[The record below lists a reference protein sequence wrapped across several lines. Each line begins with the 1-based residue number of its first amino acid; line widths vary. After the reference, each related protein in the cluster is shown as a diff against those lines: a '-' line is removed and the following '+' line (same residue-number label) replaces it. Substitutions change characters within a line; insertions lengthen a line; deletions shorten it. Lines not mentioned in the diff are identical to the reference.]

1 MGFGFQQNIN
11 VSQVCLALGDYLN
24 VQVRSEAL
32 EIGPVESDVISC
44 PWRLHVLDF
53 VWMTF
58 PSRHQWPP
66 GARVHWRKARL
77 GRHPHLRSG
86 CSDCVPRRWRCFK
99 HLLDEIKPTT
109 WTGFSG
115 VSFCQILILRL
126 FFHFF
131 FQVPKWFRGLFRI
144 ARSGTPG
151 RVFHMIQQRHF
162 STRHV
167 RAPAW
172 A

>member
-109 WTGFSG
+109 
-115 VSFCQILILRL
+115 
-126 FFHFF
+126 
-131 FQVPKWFRGLFRI
+131 
-144 ARSGTPG
+144 
-151 RVFHMIQQRHF
+151 
-162 STRHV
+162 
-167 RAPAW
+167 
-172 A
+172 